1 MVAKVFIDGEA
12 GTTGLQI
19 RDRLA
24 GRRDLELQSIAS
36 DKRKDQA
43 ERKRLLNAADVA
55 ILCLPDDAAKESVSL
70 IENGTTR
77 VIDAST
83 AHRVAEGWAYGFAEM
98 SKTQGAAIAAA
109 RFVANPGCWPQ
120 GAIATLRPLIE
131 AGLLPAD
138 FPVTVNGIT
147 GYSGGG
153 RQMIEDYVAK
163 GEDATEFMLYG
174 LTFKHKHLPELRA
187 YAGLGRD
194 PLFVPAVGNFA
205 QGMVVCV
212 PLQLGVLPTVPKGGQ
227 LHAAI
232 ADYYAGMTGGF
243 VEVAPYAELERSPEL
258 DPEIYNNTNRMRL
271 HVFASD
277 SRAQALLVAVYD
289 NLGKG
294 ASGAAVQNLNLML
307 GVDAKTSLAA

>member
-1 MVAKVFIDGEA
+1 
-12 GTTGLQI
+12 
-19 RDRLA
+19 
-24 GRRDLELQSIAS
+24 
-36 DKRKDQA
+36 
-43 ERKRLLNAADVA
+43 
-55 ILCLPDDAAKESVSL
+55 
-70 IENGTTR
+70 
-77 VIDAST
+77 
-83 AHRVAEGWAYGFAEM
+83 
-98 SKTQGAAIAAA
+98 
-109 RFVANPGCWPQ
+109 
-120 GAIATLRPLIE
+120 
-131 AGLLPAD
+131 
-138 FPVTVNGIT
+138 
-147 GYSGGG
+147 
-153 RQMIEDYVAK
+153 MIEDYVAK

-174 LTFKHKHLPELRA
+174 LTFKHKHLPELKA
-187 YAGLGRD
+187 YARLGRD

-212 PLQLGVLPTVPKGGQ
+212 PLQLSVLPKAPSGAQ

-232 ADYYAGMTGGF
+232 ADHYSGMTGGF
-243 VEVAPYAELERSPEL
+243 VEVAPYAELERTPEL